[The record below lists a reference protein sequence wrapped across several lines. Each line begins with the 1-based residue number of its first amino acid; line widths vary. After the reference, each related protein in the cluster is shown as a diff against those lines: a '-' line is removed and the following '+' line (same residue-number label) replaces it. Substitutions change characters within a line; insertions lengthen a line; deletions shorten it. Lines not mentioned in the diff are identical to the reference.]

1 MTYNTRSSSDAAKP
15 VDHEAFFQKNP
26 NSQLRERMKDAIL
39 VYLEEM
45 SLAGKLPLD
54 EKGKRELPMKIT
66 DRLRDLKLDGWINLQ
81 CYHKV
86 RHTYRMYRSLC
97 D

>member
-1 MTYNTRSSSDAAKP
+1 MSYNTRSTTDITKS
-15 VDHEAFFQKNP
+15 VDHETFFSKSP
-26 NSQLRERMKDAIL
+26 TVLLREKMKDAIN

-54 EKGKRELPMKIT
+54 EKGKRELPMKIA